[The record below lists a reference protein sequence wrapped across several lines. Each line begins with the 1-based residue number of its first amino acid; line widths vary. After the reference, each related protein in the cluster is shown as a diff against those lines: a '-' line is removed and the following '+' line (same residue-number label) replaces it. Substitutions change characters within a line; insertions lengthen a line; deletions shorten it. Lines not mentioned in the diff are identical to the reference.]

1 MIMNRVSIRQTLERV
16 NPRNGY
22 TGYTADEP
30 YCRTSPQILL
40 NILVPSARRYYDV
53 EFAEI
58 LTNLLPLRV
67 IRFAILVPVI

>member
-1 MIMNRVSIRQTLERV
+1 MIMNRASIRQTLKRV
-16 NPRNGY
+16 NLRN
-22 TGYTADEP
+22 GYTADEP

-53 EFAEI
+53 EFVEI

-67 IRFAILVPVI
+67 ILFAILVPVI